1 METKELIKKMLTES
15 RNMLTEENILPI
27 FAYLYSGGTLED
39 YPDKNELEVIKI
51 RFKGLI
57 S

>member
-27 FAYLYSGGTLED
+27 FAYLY
-39 YPDKNELEVIKI
+39 KR
-51 RFKGLI
+51 RFLRGL
-57 S
+57 SK

>member
-51 RFKGLI
+51 RFKELI